1 MGEMKLI
8 FNSDMNDS
16 SIGDVF
22 NRAKSVL
29 NWQIDENFNAKLTD
43 NDIDFQIKD
52 ISNLEKK
59 TLKRL
64 EIHFLIFHLTI
75 QSMCPYKN
83 TLLKIDINKD
93 DSFNDLINEFKSSY
107 ENTFN
112 YTKVDIDNYFDE
124 TVSYYSIHDFNGLNE
139 NIRIYK

>member
-1 MGEMKLI
+1 
-8 FNSDMNDS
+8 
-16 SIGDVF
+16 
-22 NRAKSVL
+22 
-29 NWQIDENFNAKLTD
+29 
-43 NDIDFQIKD
+43 
-52 ISNLEKK
+52 
-59 TLKRL
+59 
-64 EIHFLIFHLTI
+64 
-75 QSMCPYKN
+75 MCPYKN

-139 NIRIYK
+139 NNRIYK